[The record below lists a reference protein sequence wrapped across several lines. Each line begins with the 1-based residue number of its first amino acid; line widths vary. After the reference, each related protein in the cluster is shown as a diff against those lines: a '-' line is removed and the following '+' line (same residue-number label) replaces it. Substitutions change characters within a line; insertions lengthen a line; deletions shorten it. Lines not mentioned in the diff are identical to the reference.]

1 MNIRK
6 KYTKI
11 RTLMIIYLRDTNILD
26 NISIIREFI
35 DTNQKYRLNNIIY
48 DLQKKNIYTIAT
60 LIDKQ
65 IEYKQ

>member
-11 RTLMIIYLRDTNILD
+11 GTLMIIYLRDTNILD